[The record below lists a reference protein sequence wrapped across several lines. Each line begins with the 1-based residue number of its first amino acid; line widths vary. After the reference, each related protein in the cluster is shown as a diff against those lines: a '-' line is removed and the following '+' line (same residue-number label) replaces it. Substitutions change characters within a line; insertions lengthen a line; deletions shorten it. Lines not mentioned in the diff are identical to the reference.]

1 MTSHKPFLLYVCIVG
16 VVVCASLDWQDG
28 VYLCMGGSWAALVGV
43 CDD

>member
-28 VYLCMGGSWAALVGV
+28 VWMCVGGSWAALIGV
-43 CDD
+43 LDE